1 MVGRV
6 NPVIPIA
13 SCAAGGLQ
21 GFLPDALG
29 EKHMGKIVKR
39 RAFPGV
45 GFTGLA
51 ERRLRFFQIP

>member
-1 MVGRV
+1 MEDVSQWSAQGD
-6 NPVIPIA
+6 
-13 SCAAGGLQ
+13 CAAGGLQ